1 MKINIL
7 TPIKTMILPKNIQ
20 IIIVITMISY
30 YHFVLHNGLEKI
42 FCETYFDYDS
52 VKRPLPKCRNAAN
65 GINTSCIGMPSG
77 HAETITI
84 FATLLYV
91 YKFISLPIC
100 LTLILIF
107 SAQRI
112 VSNMH
117 TFRQVGFGILLGAL
131 YVAIYSILHLS
142 ISSFLI
148 VCGIG
153 LLLAILTVYKLD
165 QKINGPIPPWVDAAM
180 IPSIHS
186 KQKSPFYTKVCCIYI
201 NAVIQ
206 NRTFVSWSQLEK
218 YLDTIVENFEK
229 TGQNYDAVVG
239 IKTGGAIISDYVSKK
254 MGIPNYKVKLS
265 RSEYNCQKNHH
276 DTINDIVQKR
286 LLKNYGEYTICEGI
300 DDNIAGKNIILID
313 ELVSSGKTMAE
324 TYYYLQN
331 TKKATNVYPVCVA
344 LEKNYNG
351 ELHIDHILNGVVLI
365 WPWGYDN

>member
-1 MKINIL
+1 
-7 TPIKTMILPKNIQ
+7 
-20 IIIVITMISY
+20 
-30 YHFVLHNGLEKI
+30 
-42 FCETYFDYDS
+42 
-52 VKRPLPKCRNAAN
+52 
-65 GINTSCIGMPSG
+65 
-77 HAETITI
+77 
-84 FATLLYV
+84 
-91 YKFISLPIC
+91 
-100 LTLILIF
+100 
-107 SAQRI
+107 
-112 VSNMH
+112 MH

-142 ISSFLI
+142 LSSFLI
-148 VCGIG
+148 VGGIG

-186 KQKSPFYTKVCCIYI
+186 KQNSPFYTKVGSIYT

-254 MGIPNYKVKLS
+254 LGIPNYKVNLS

-286 LLKNYGEYTICEGI
+286 LLKNYGDYTICEGI

-313 ELVSSGKTMAE
+313 ELVTTGKTMNE
-324 TYYYLQN
+324 TYNYLKYDKKVNDIYATTISLYKGKYKGDIGIDYVIPN
-331 TKKATNVYPVCVA
+331 T
-344 LEKNYNG
+344 
-351 ELHIDHILNGVVLI
+351 VLI

>member
-1 MKINIL
+1 MKIKIP
-7 TPIKTMILPKNIQ
+7 TTTIIPKNIL
-20 IIIVITMISY
+20 IFLVITMIAY
-30 YHFVLHNGLEKI
+30 YHFDLHNGLEKI

-52 VKRPLPKCRNAAN
+52 VKRPLSRCRNGVN

-84 FATLLYV
+84 FAALLYV

-100 LTLILIF
+100 VTMILLF

-117 TFRQVGFGILLGAL
+117 TFSQVCFGILLGAL
-131 YVAIYSILHLS
+131 YVSIYSILNLS
-142 ISSFLI
+142 LYSFLL
-148 VCGIG
+148 VGGIG
-153 LLLAILTVYKLD
+153 LLLVILTVYKLD
-165 QKINGPIPPWVDAAM
+165 QKINGPIPHWVDAAM

-186 KQKSPFYTKVCCIYI
+186 KQKSPFYSKVGSIYI
-201 NAVIQ
+201 NAVVQ

-218 YLDTIVENFEK
+218 YLDTIVEKFEK

-254 MGIPNYKVKLS
+254 LGISNYKVKLS
-265 RSEYNCQKNHH
+265 RSEYNCKKNPNH
-276 DTINDIVQKR
+276 TINDIVQKR
-286 LLKNYGEYTICEGI
+286 LFKNYGEYTICEGI
-300 DDNIAGKNIILID
+300 DDNLAGKNVILID

-331 TKKATNVYPVCVA
+331 TKKASNVYPVCIA
-344 LEKNYNG
+344 LEKKYNG
-351 ELHIDHILNGVVLI
+351 ELHIDHVMNDLVLI

>member
-1 MKINIL
+1 
-7 TPIKTMILPKNIQ
+7 MILPKNIQ

-84 FATLLYV
+84 FATLLYINN
-91 YKFISLPIC
+91 FISLPIC
-100 LTLILIF
+100 LTLILLF

-165 QKINGPIPPWVDAAM
+165 QKINDPIPPWVDAAM

-218 YLDTIVENFEK
+218 YLDTIVENFKK

-265 RSEYNCQKNHH
+265 RSEYNCQK
-276 DTINDIVQKR
+276 TIMI
-286 LLKNYGEYTICEGI
+286 
-300 DDNIAGKNIILID
+300 
-313 ELVSSGKTMAE
+313 
-324 TYYYLQN
+324 
-331 TKKATNVYPVCVA
+331 P
-344 LEKNYNG
+344 
-351 ELHIDHILNGVVLI
+351 
-365 WPWGYDN
+365 